1 MKHRVTEIPDEINQI
16 IENVDMRH
24 DSKIEGER
32 LARTLEESRDL
43 NRNLESGISEAKVVC
58 AELKGATEAA
68 KELKITL
75 KLTPERQAVLD
86 RSQDRIL
93 DKEKQ
98 MLSVH
103 EKRNRDLIDSMQD
116 DMVNRIRNSGGV
128 WMSKRVFWWLF
139 LINLIAWG
147 FTLGFWLLKV

>member
-1 MKHRVTEIPDEINQI
+1 
-16 IENVDMRH
+16 MRH

-43 NRNLESGISEAKVVC
+43 NRNLESCISEAKVVC

-93 DKEKQ
+93 DKERR
-98 MLSVH
+98 MLSAH

-116 DMVNRIRNSGGV
+116 DMVNRIRNYGGV
-128 WMSKRVFWWLF
+128 WMSKRVFCS
-139 LINLIAWG
+139 IYIA
-147 FTLGFWLLKV
+147 

>member
-43 NRNLESGISEAKVVC
+43 NRNLESCISEAKVVC

-93 DKEKQ
+93 DKERHL
-98 MLSVH
+98 LSVH
-103 EKRNRDLIDSMQD
+103 EKRNRDLIDSMQN

-147 FTLGFWLLKV
+147 FTLGFWL

>member
-1 MKHRVTEIPDEINQI
+1 MSQRTQNPSQCVFLQLGGKWNDLCN
-16 IENVDMRH
+16 
-24 DSKIEGER
+24 R
-32 LARTLEESRDL
+32 LYCSLQ
-43 NRNLESGISEAKVVC
+43 RNLESCISEAKVVC

-98 MLSVH
+98 MLSAH

-116 DMVNRIRNSGGV
+116 DMVNRIRNYGGV
-128 WMSKRVFWWLF
+128 WMSKRVFCSIYIAYLF
-139 LINLIAWG
+139 
-147 FTLGFWLLKV
+147 K

>member
-1 MKHRVTEIPDEINQI
+1 
-16 IENVDMRH
+16 MRH

-43 NRNLESGISEAKVVC
+43 NRNLESCISEAKVVC

-98 MLSVH
+98 MLSAH

-116 DMVNRIRNSGGV
+116 DMVNRIRNYGGV
-128 WMSKRVFWWLF
+128 WMSKRVFWWCF
-139 LINLIAWG
+139 GINAGAWI
-147 FTLGFWLLKV
+147 FTLTFILVKIIFRIQSR